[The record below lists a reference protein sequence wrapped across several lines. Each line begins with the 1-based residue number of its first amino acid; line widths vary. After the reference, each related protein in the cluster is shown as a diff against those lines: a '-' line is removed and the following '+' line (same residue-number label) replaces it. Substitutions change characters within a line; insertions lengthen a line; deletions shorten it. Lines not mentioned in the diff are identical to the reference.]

1 MGKKNEDNWYSEE
14 QATFGDRL
22 TGAREAS
29 GLSQKELASKV
40 GVKLET
46 LRAWEDDIKEPR
58 ANRLQMLSGILG
70 VSLQWLLS
78 GEGEGLSH
86 PSENEL
92 SPDVSAI
99 FSELRTLRA
108 QMAGSVERLGQL
120 EKRLRA
126 AVKDNV

>member
-46 LRAWEDDIKEPR
+46 MRAWEDDIKEPR